1 MDKRFHIPH
10 YCELSLGS
18 PSYIPGSFCCIR
30 KSYHS
35 LNASF
40 NSMIFSLHCLPQAHL
55 STCLCCSELHLQLV
69 CPQSLFY
76 FPLLGMFLCFPQTPL
91 LHLTFQSIQII
102 TLLSFTWWL
111 IDPYK
116 WILIFLFL
124 GLGYLTQY
132 DFFPVPYIVLKFRDV
147 ILNTRGIIYY
157 VNVSYFVYPLFS

>member
-55 STCLCCSELHLQLV
+55 STCLCCSELHLKLV

-132 DFFPVPYIVLKFRDV
+132 YF
-147 ILNTRGIIYY
+147 
-157 VNVSYFVYPLFS
+157 SYFLLITIWFFISPFTHSFSFRRLILITCTIKKP